1 MTFSDTQSAALHM
14 IAKHNGTL
22 AVTDFGH
29 GYGKAKFAS
38 RCPLTGIEIQW
49 GEAMRK
55 VEIVTKHGT
64 RWEGYTSNAIFAIL
78 GKHGVNS
85 IYAETKDGKVAVSV
99 SRWTKCGGE
108 WVARLAESM
117 EAAVDGTTI
126 RVMDKDG
133 QEKAWTRRGNQWLG
147 GTGYT
152 RSSASQVLSG
162 LRRSKRYR
170 LHMVEAA

>member
-14 IAKHNGTL
+14 IAKYDGTL
-22 AVTDFGH
+22 AVTGFGH

-49 GEAMRK
+49 GEAVRK
-55 VEIVTKHGT
+55 IEIVTKNGA
-64 RWEGYTSNAIFAIL
+64 RWEGYTSNAIFDIL
-78 GKHGVNS
+78 GRHGVSS
-85 IYAETKDGKVAVSV
+85 IYAETKDGNVAISV

-108 WVARLAESM
+108 WVDRLAESM
-117 EAAVDGTTI
+117 EAAVDGTTV

-133 QEKAWTRRGNQWLG
+133 QEKAWTRRGNQWL